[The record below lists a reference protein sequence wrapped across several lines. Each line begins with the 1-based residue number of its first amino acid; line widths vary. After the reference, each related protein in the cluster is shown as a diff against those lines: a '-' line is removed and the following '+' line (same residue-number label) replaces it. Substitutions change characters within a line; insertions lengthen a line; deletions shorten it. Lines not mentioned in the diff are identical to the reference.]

1 MSAERPPTG
10 FAGICAQGVQAVR
23 DYFLSNAKDDRAVEP
38 DVADSRTGRPT
49 YIDPFAKYSEHVQR
63 HQQEKDMISSQQAI
77 REKEYLHGHAEQ
89 VLLNQQSHRDQLL
102 VKIMQVCI

>member
-1 MSAERPPTG
+1 M
-10 FAGICAQGVQAVR
+10 R
-23 DYFLSNAKDDRAVEP
+23 DYFSSNVKGSSVVEP
-38 DVADSRTGRPT
+38 DVADSQTGRQA

-102 VKIMQVCI
+102 VKIMQVWL